1 MCNHTSTS
9 STDASPSIWNPLKP
23 SFWVWQK
30 FKCLWNYTKKPPF
43 LHGFLITAIVIFG
56 LFAFFIYRANDVV
69 SQGLIFLDYLFSL
82 LIAYFV
88 FKRDINDFIDHNE
101 RLVAAYDTSGKNIAK
116 EEIVSGI
123 NHNVLLRPT
132 IWFFAFIIF
141 LGLIALIINLT
152 LPDNSFNREHSWY
165 KFLKFGI
172 CQFIMI
178 NIVFVFSELSTKF
191 YIDNLER
198 NFEIL
203 KKLFRV

>member
-30 FKCLWNYTKKPPF
+30 FKCLWNYTRNPPF
-43 LHGFLITAIVIFG
+43 LHGFLITAIVIFV

-88 FKRDINDFIDHNE
+88 FRKDINAFIDHKE
-101 RLVAAYDTSGKNIAK
+101 RLVAAYYNSGEI
-116 EEIVSGI
+116 EIVSGI

-165 KFLKFGI
+165 KFLKFGV

-178 NIVFVFSELSTKF
+178 NIIFVFSELTTKF
-191 YIDNLER
+191 YIDDLER
-198 NFEIL
+198 NFEIF